1 MLDASLRFWLDQTIN
16 GIVIGNIYALIAIGL
31 ALIFGVANL
40 VNFAHGSVF
49 MIGAYVGWVCITQ
62 LQLPLIP
69 AMVIAASVSAGVGVL
84 IERIGLRG
92 LYAKARIAPLL
103 ATIGISFT
111 LDQIV
116 QLIFTATPQGFPSPL
131 PETHIAIGTVS
142 IGILDVLIAGIT
154 LGAAA
159 ALFGF
164 LQFTRVGWAL
174 RAAAQDREAAQQ
186 MGVDVDRMN
195 MLAFAIASA
204 LGGVAGVLIG
214 MYFNSVYTSMSF
226 QATIKGFVA
235 NLLGGLGSVSGAIVG
250 GILLGLI
257 ESYGVAL
264 FGASYR
270 NLFSYAMLVLV
281 LVFLPQGLF
290 GARRAT
296 PPEPLTGTFVPSGG
310 RVTIPRWAMAAAAL
324 IAALVPLISE
334 NPYLLQTLSSAYLFA
349 LLAISVT
356 LITGMAGQM
365 SLGQAGF
372 MAIGGY
378 ASALLVMRLSL
389 PFEVAMLLGGLVAAL
404 LGALLMS
411 PVFRLRSQYMAI
423 ATLGVGEIVNQVILN
438 WDDVTGGALGLSR
451 IPPPALLGAEIVAPR
466 DVYWA
471 TLVLLALGG
480 LLVWRV
486 TSAHLGRT
494 WRAVRDDEVAARA
507 FGVNLTR
514 YKWLAF
520 VTGGFVAGVSGA
532 FTAHMYSYINHE
544 TFSITTSILGLT
556 IVILGGMGNLAGA
569 VLGALALTAVPELLR
584 ATADYRYLIY
594 GLVLVLLIRFRP
606 QGLLGTV

>member
-1 MLDASLRFWLDQTIN
+1 MLDAPLSFWLDQTIN
-16 GIVIGNIYALIAIGL
+16 GVVIGNIYALIAIGL

-49 MIGAYVGWVCITQ
+49 MIGAYAGWVCITR
-62 LQLPLIP
+62 LHWPLPA
-69 AMVIAASVSAGVGVL
+69 AMLTAATLSAIVGVL

-92 LYAKARIAPLL
+92 LYDKARIAPLL

-116 QLIFTATPQGFPSPL
+116 QLIFTATPQGFPAPL
-131 PETHIAIGTVS
+131 PEQRIPLGTVS
-142 IGILDVLIAGIT
+142 IGLLDVLIAAIT
-154 LGAAA
+154 VGAAL

-164 LQFTRVGWAL
+164 LRFTRLGWAL

-186 MGVDVDRMN
+186 MGVDTDRAN
-195 MLAFAIASA
+195 MLAFAVASA
-204 LGGVAGVLIG
+204 LGGVAGVLVG

-235 NLLGGLGSVSGAIVG
+235 NLLGGLGSVSGAILG

-290 GARRAT
+290 GARRAL

-310 RVTIPRWAMAAAAL
+310 RVRLPRAMMALTIG
-324 IAALVPLISE
+324 AALVPLLSD
-334 NPYLLQTLSSAYLFA
+334 NPYLLQTLSSAFLFA
-349 LLAISVT
+349 LLALSVT
-356 LITGMAGQM
+356 LVTGMAGQT

-378 ASALLVMRLSL
+378 ASALLVMRVGV
-389 PFEVAMLLGGLVAAL
+389 PFELALLLAAL
-404 LGALLMS
+404 SAALVGSLLMT

-438 WDDVTGGALGLSR
+438 WDAVTGGALGLSR
-451 IPPPALLGAEIVAPR
+451 IPPPTFLGAPIIAPR

-471 TLVLLALGG
+471 TLVLLVAGG
-480 LLVWRV
+480 LLAWRMAE
-486 TSAHLGRT
+486 AHLGRT
-494 WRAVRDDEVAARA
+494 WRAIRDDEVAARA
-507 FGVNLTR
+507 FGVNLAR

-520 VTGGFVAGVSGA
+520 LASGFIAGLSGA
-532 FTAHMYSYINHE
+532 FTAHTYSYINHE
-544 TFSITTSILGLT
+544 TFAVNTSILALT
-556 IVILGGMGNLAGA
+556 MVILGGMGNLAGA
-569 VLGALALTAVPELLR
+569 VLGALALTAAPELLR
-584 ATADYRYLIY
+584 AVADYRYLLY

-606 QGLLGTV
+606 QGLLGTL